1 MPAERTVVVRNRA
14 NLASG
19 LMIQAVL
26 AGYVVVGDPLRLTT
40 AHDLTLAPEERVMS
54 APWVWTV
61 VGLAVFS
68 LWALAV
74 FYHPRLEVTGR
85 RVVLRNA
92 LTDVTL
98 ERDGIAGVRTAGQT
112 YPVLVTRS
120 GEVRLHCVEQS
131 VRMLLKRKP
140 HRVARLLREL
150 FPWRSDV
157 APNAVVARTWRRPSA
172 LEVGVGLV
180 WLVLV
185 AWAVLRLP

>member
-1 MPAERTVVVRNRA
+1 MPSERTVVVRNRA
-14 NLASG
+14 NQASG

-74 FYHPRLEVTGR
+74 FYHPRLEVTDR

-112 YPVLVTRS
+112 YPVLVTTS

-157 APNAVVARTWRRPSA
+157 APNAVVAHTWRRPSA
-172 LEVGVGLV
+172 LEVGVGLL